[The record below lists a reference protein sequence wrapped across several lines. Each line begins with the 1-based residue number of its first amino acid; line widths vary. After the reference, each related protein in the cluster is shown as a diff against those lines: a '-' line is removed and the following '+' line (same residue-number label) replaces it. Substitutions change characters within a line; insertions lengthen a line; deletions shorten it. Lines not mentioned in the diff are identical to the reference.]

1 MDERHLLV
9 TVSEQESALYGVQ
22 FVGHFFSIKEGL
34 KITLFYTAPK
44 PPALWEGERT
54 HESVRDSERQSKEY
68 ERKGRKALDAAKKM
82 LGTLGFVEEQIATK
96 LVVRQQSKAMDII
109 REGERGLYDAVVL
122 GRRGLSWLEQ
132 VFDESTSKD
141 LLEKELT
148 FPLWLCRRP
157 DLGRKNILLCM
168 DGSDAAYRMA
178 DHVGYMLAKDN
189 DHEITLLRIDRS
201 GKASQVSPEEI
212 LAKGKEKLTGNGYPA
227 EMIKTKIL
235 KQSNV
240 AKAILKEMDEGR
252 YAAIAGGR
260 TGAGQGLL
268 KKVLVGSVSDALLH
282 ELDHGALWLCK

>member
-22 FVGHFFSIKEGL
+22 FVGHFFSNKQGL
-34 KITLFYTAPK
+34 KITLFFTAPK

-68 ERKGRKALDAAKKM
+68 ERQGQKALAAAKKA
-82 LGTLGFVEEQIATK
+82 LRTLGFGEEQIATK

-109 REGERGLYDAVVL
+109 REGEQGLYDAVVL

-168 DGSDAAYRMA
+168 DGSEAAYRMA
-178 DHVGYMLAKDN
+178 DHVGYMLARDK
-189 DHEITLLRIDRS
+189 DHEITL
-201 GKASQVSPEEI
+201 
-212 LAKGKEKLTGNGYPA
+212 
-227 EMIKTKIL
+227 
-235 KQSNV
+235 
-240 AKAILKEMDEGR
+240 
-252 YAAIAGGR
+252 
-260 TGAGQGLL
+260 
-268 KKVLVGSVSDALLH
+268 
-282 ELDHGALWLCK
+282 